1 MNSSSKNIKFG
12 FIVFIVLVVFCIVQ
26 LTWWVIF
33 QISQSAR
40 QYDNQID
47 TREQKIELVAKLAN
61 NAFCQAT
68 DNAHAIA
75 SAQLEPNKMK
85 RLLEPISNNPAVL
98 GYRFTMSSGH
108 ILSSGEIDSALYSE
122 PEYGISIYFDKQ
134 FIVDLLAPNA
144 EDFKTDFSIKRNG
157 QYGVW
162 IDENSIKISNETIKR
177 LKSDSNRAVKMF
189 TSEGTIFLL
198 VMILGAYLIYRALQR
213 TEELKTRQT
222 NFMHAMTHELKTPLT
237 SIRLYLETLQS
248 GNIDS
253 SKTKVIYSKM
263 ITDCN
268 RLDEMVDDVLGA
280 SRLDSIKTKMELSDL
295 NLSNELNDYL
305 NSFDSYINQQNA
317 VLNRKIDDGI
327 IIRANNNELNRTIK
341 VLIENGLKYSPPER
355 KIIDVRLTS
364 QYNRAKIVISDQ
376 GIGIENN
383 ELNKIFDRFYR
394 ITNNDTETI
403 RGTGLG
409 LFMAEQTIKS
419 HNGTIKVQSAGRNKG
434 TTFTIELPMVSK

>member
-47 TREQKIELVAKLAN
+47 TREQKIELVAQLAN

-68 DNAHAIA
+68 DNARAIA
-75 SAQLEPNKMK
+75 SAQIEPNKMK
-85 RLLEPISNNPAVL
+85 RLLEPVSNNPAVL
-98 GYRFTMSSGH
+98 GYRCTMSSGH
-108 ILSSGEIDSALYSE
+108 KISSGEIDSTFYTELE
-122 PEYGISIYFDKQ
+122 NGISLYFDKQ
-134 FIVDLLAPNA
+134 FVVDLLAPNT
-144 EDFKTDFSIKRNG
+144 EDFETDFSIKRNG
-157 QYGVW
+157 QYGIW
-162 IDENSIKISNETIKR
+162 IDENSIKISNETINR

-253 SKTKVIYSKM
+253 SKTEVIYSKM
-263 ITDCN
+263 IVDCN

-317 VLNRKIDDGI
+317 VLNRKIEDGI
-327 IIRANNNELNRTIK
+327 IIRANNNELNRAIK

-394 ITNNDTETI
+394 ITNSDTETI

-409 LFMAEQTIKS
+409 LFMAKQTIKS
-419 HNGTIKVQSAGRNKG
+419 HNGIIKVQSAGRNKG
-434 TTFTIELPMVSK
+434 TTFTVELPMVSK